1 MRITAKTTAIL
12 WGAAG
17 VVWVANGALGLSAA
31 DNSGGFYVSETVWLG
46 VHTLVLLGLVGLGRL
61 GVTGDS
67 RWGKAGLRLA
77 VAGRILFLAAEV
89 VSIVVGNDDVPLLPL
104 AAVTT
109 ALGMLGVGSAV
120 IGAGR
125 LTGWHRYLP
134 LAMGAYPFV
143 FMFPLVAV
151 TGERPDLAVAGW
163 GLTLLGVAV
172 ALWTAVPPQ
181 PGPGNRTGTGVEYPL
196 TVRESLGG
204 TYVP

>member
-1 MRITAKTTAIL
+1 M
-12 WGAAG
+12 
-17 VVWVANGALGLSAA
+17 
-31 DNSGGFYVSETVWLG
+31 
-46 VHTLVLLGLVGLGRL
+46 GLGRL

-77 VAGRILFLAAEV
+77 IVGRVLFLTAEA

-109 ALGMLGVGSAV
+109 ALGMLGVGGAI

-125 LTGWHRYLP
+125 LTGWQRYLP

-151 TGERPDLAVAGW
+151 TGERPDLAVTGW

-172 ALWTAVPPQ
+172 ASRTAVFQQ
-181 PGPGNRTGTGVEYPL
+181 PGPAGRLGTRDRSSVRGSARTPAHGRPGAGDAGSGQRAL
-196 TVRESLGG
+196 SGARDL
-204 TYVP
+204 